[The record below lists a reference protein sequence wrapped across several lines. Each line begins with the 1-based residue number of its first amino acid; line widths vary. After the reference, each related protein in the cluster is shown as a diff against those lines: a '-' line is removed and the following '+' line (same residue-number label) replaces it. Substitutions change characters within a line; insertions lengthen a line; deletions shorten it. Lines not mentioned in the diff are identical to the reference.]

1 MYATALR
8 PFAACGLLAIVL
20 GCSGAGSPSP
30 VPPAGTPSSVS
41 PPPAATPAAPAATPE
56 APAAP
61 AAASSARPL
70 YYDRALTRADLDG
83 RSLRELSLMRNT
95 IFARAG
101 NPFVKPW
108 LDQHFRAQPWYKP
121 AAKLDLS
128 VLTDIDRAN
137 VTTISN
143 HENSFSRVQLS
154 QMRDEVNARDPSGA
168 DPDTVIELGLLSE
181 ALGEWVGAST
191 VPIDARNPLEDPN
204 VLDQQLTLAR
214 IDEMS
219 RRDLRLLRN
228 TIYARH
234 GRPFTSAVLQGY
246 FADKAWYAEHADYSD
261 ALLSDIDKRNIAL
274 VQSVEDRLGGPL
286 TEWDHEREEGWFAGA

>member
-8 PFAACGLLAIVL
+8 PFAACGLIAIVL
-20 GCSGAGSPSP
+20 ACGGGSPAPVPPAGSPSP
-30 VPPAGTPSSVS
+30 VS
-41 PPPAATPAAPAATPE
+41 PAAQPAA

-61 AAASSARPL
+61 ATPAATAATARPL
-70 YYDRALTRADLDG
+70 YHDHALTSADLDG

-128 VLTDIDRAN
+128 VLTDVDRAN
-137 VTTISN
+137 VTAISN
-143 HENSFSRVQLS
+143 YENGFSRVQLS
-154 QMRDEVNARDPSGA
+154 QMRDEVNARDPSA
-168 DPDTVIELGLLSE
+168 SDPNTVIELGLLSE

-191 VPIDARNPLEDPN
+191 VPMDDRNPLEDPN